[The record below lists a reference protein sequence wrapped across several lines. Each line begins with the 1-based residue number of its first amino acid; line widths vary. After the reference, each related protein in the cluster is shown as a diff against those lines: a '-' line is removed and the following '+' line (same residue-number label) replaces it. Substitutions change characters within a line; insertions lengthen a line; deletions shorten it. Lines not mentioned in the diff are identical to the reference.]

1 MARFF
6 PLIAAA
12 LALFS
17 SLVLASPATELYA
30 LGQHTNG
37 QYAVIDLNDDFETTS
52 TSADSHALDKRVNVR
67 WCIESA
73 ANLGACTGVVSFA
86 GTIALGIAAQ
96 VKTSSDQHDCKV
108 HTGQLSGVHWRVY
121 AEGKGCDTT
130 AQLSTIATS
139 IADYLREV
147 DDNVCGVHCIRLDHA
162 GNWNGYVTLGPAH
175 QVLDHLY
182 CGPKYPFGKCGG
194 RKK

>member
-6 PLIAAA
+6 PLIAAT

-37 QYAVIDLNDDFETTS
+37 QYAVIDLNDDFETKS
-52 TSADSHALDKRVNVR
+52 TSADSHVLDKRVNVR

-73 ANLGACTGVVSFA
+73 ARR
-86 GTIALGIAAQ
+86 ALA
-96 VKTSSDQHDCKV
+96 
-108 HTGQLSGVHWRVY
+108 R
-121 AEGKGCDTT
+121 
-130 AQLSTIATS
+130 LSTIATS

-175 QVLDHLY
+175 QDLDHLY

-194 RKK
+194 RQK